1 MKTIKESIIGRKG
14 SDSRDVEAFLQ
25 DHDIVMMTERKNPNK
40 KYLYRFLTTTDET
53 DMAAKYADKNSYG
66 LPTLYP
72 ALYRIRPGGIIFIPI
87 TGFNP
92 KTGFFDNSNGMMITK
107 IYRCAFHF
115 RYKNLS
121 ELNTYC
127 LVDNLQKEVQNRF
140 CKLIWELK

>member
-92 KTGFFDNSNGMMITK
+92 KTGFFDNSNGMMKQRYIDAHFISDIK
-107 IYRCAFHF
+107 IYRNSTHIA
-115 RYKNLS
+115 L
-121 ELNTYC
+121 
-127 LVDNLQKEVQNRF
+127 
-140 CKLIWELK
+140 LII